1 MLMSNINSNL
11 EQLLAEKNVL
21 ESKINEYKLRKQ
33 IIFETN
39 GIEAILEQ
47 GKQLVQKGFTAQQAN
62 EVLQKICRE
71 AYEELCQIDKELQVM
86 EEKLIALDNSIMSL

>member
-1 MLMSNINSNL
+1 MSKTHTNL
-11 EQLLAEKNVL
+11 EQLLAEKNEL
-21 ESKINEYKLRKQ
+21 ESQIKDYKFRKQ
-33 IIFETN
+33 IIFETK

-71 AYEELCQIDKELQVM
+71 VCEELSKIDLEIEILEKQLSNIDKSSE
-86 EEKLIALDNSIMSL
+86 SL

>member
-1 MLMSNINSNL
+1 
-11 EQLLAEKNVL
+11 
-21 ESKINEYKLRKQ
+21 
-33 IIFETN
+33 
-39 GIEAILEQ
+39 
-47 GKQLVQKGFTAQQAN
+47 VQKGFTAQQAN